1 MPAIRP
7 ACALALVLLLGLPM
21 QSAQATRISE
31 LRIQGV
37 EDDLL
42 DNLRGRLSIAQHP
55 LAEPLSDARLEYLLE
70 QVPTEAR
77 RALEPFGYYDA
88 EVAVDSRRRGDAV
101 RITLR
106 VDPGLPIMVRARQI
120 AIEGPA
126 GSDRPLQ
133 KLITD
138 FQPASG
144 QVFDHR
150 VYEDSKRS
158 VQRGLLQRGYFDAQL
173 DHARVEVT
181 RAEHAA
187 DIELAW
193 TSGPRAR
200 FGELRVLGSQ
210 VDPALIESRA
220 ELDTGAPYDQAE
232 LLAMHQRLLELDY
245 FAAIDL
251 QPQLAEASGDPP
263 VVPIELTVTPAKRSV
278 YRAGVS
284 YGSDNGAGIRLG
296 FDRRYVNQ
304 RGHKI
309 ASELELGQRRSTFGA
324 QYRVPAFERWPG
336 WWAAGVVAK
345 RETGGAV
352 ETDLAGFLVSRS
364 FELFDDPWVL
374 EGHVQRERFEDQ
386 YTTLVFPALRVE
398 RKRMDEP
405 LYPRAGYGL
414 SALLRAGSQAIGSDV
429 DFVQALAQ
437 LRWVRG
443 LGESQR
449 LLLRGEIGRTWG
461 NELQRLP
468 PSLRFYAGGDRSV
481 RGYGYQELGPRDAED
496 RVIGGRNLLVGS
508 AEVEHMFNER
518 WGAAVFV
525 DAGNAFSGTD
535 FDPAVGV
542 GVGLRWRSPV
552 GPVRLDIGHGL
563 DGPRRSFR
571 LHLTIGPQL

>member
-1 MPAIRP
+1 MPAIRL
-7 ACALALVLLLGLPM
+7 ACAFALVLLLGLP
-21 QSAQATRISE
+21 AQAAQIRQ
-31 LRIQGV
+31 LRILGV
-37 EDDLL
+37 DDDLR
-42 DNLRGRLSIAQHP
+42 DNLRGRLSVALHP
-55 LAEPLSDARLEYLLE
+55 AGEALTDARLEYLLE
-70 QVPTEAR
+70 QVPIEAR
-77 RALEPFGYYDA
+77 GALEPFGYYDA
-88 EVAVDSRRRGDAV
+88 EVAIDSRRRGDEV

-106 VDPGLPIMVRARQI
+106 VTPGEPVMVRRRQI
-120 AIEGPA
+120 AIAGPGGEDEVLVPLLA
-126 GSDRPLQ
+126 G
-133 KLITD
+133 
-138 FQPASG
+138 FQPGIGA
-144 QVFDHR
+144 VFDHR
-150 VYEDSKRS
+150 MYEDSKRG
-158 VQRGLLQRGYFDAQL
+158 VQRGLLQRGYFDAEL
-173 DHARVEVT
+173 EHARVEVT
-181 RAEHAA
+181 RADHAA
-187 DIELAW
+187 DIELGW
-193 TSGPRAR
+193 QSGPRAR
-200 FGELRVLGSQ
+200 FGALRVLGSQ

-232 LLAMHQRLLELDY
+232 LLALHQRLLELDY

-263 VVPIELTVTPAKRSV
+263 VVPIELTVTPAKRSI
-278 YRAGVS
+278 YRIGVS

-296 FDRRYVNQ
+296 FDRRYVNR

-324 QYRVPAFERWPG
+324 QYRIPAFERLPG

-386 YTTLVFPALRVE
+386 YTTLVYPALRVE

-414 SALLRAGSQAIGSDV
+414 TAQLRAGSQAIGSDV
-429 DFVQALAQ
+429 DFVQFAGQ

-449 LLLRGEIGRTWG
+449 LLLHGEIGRTWG
-461 NELQRLP
+461 NALQRLP

-481 RGYGYQELGPRDAED
+481 RGYGYQELGPRNAED
-496 RVIGGRNLLVGS
+496 KVIGGRNLLVGS
-508 AEVEHMFNER
+508 AELEHMFNER

-535 FDPAVGV
+535 FDPAVGA
-542 GVGLRWRSPV
+542 GIGLRWRSPV

-563 DGPRRSFR
+563 DQPRRSFR